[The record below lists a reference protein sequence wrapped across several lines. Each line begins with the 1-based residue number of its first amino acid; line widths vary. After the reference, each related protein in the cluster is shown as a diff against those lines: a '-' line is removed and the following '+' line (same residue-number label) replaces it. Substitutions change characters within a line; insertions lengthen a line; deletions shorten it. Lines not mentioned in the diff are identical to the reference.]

1 MAGKRNISL
10 WETAAAIAQPIADR
24 IQADSRRPSPTSV
37 GDMGNNAETVTTNPV
52 SAPMVNPA
60 ETLNG
65 GDGSNLG
72 YTPNPIDKVG
82 TGTKA
87 ESEPNLVKQ
96 MDGVTAKGTE
106 IMNNKIVA
114 ERDKEQEQMS
124 QNINDAIHGM
134 GLAIPSTEKMTA
146 GMPYDAKVAANAP
159 INSASLAEEYERR
172 NKEAQD
178 EYDRKQYRA
187 KLFQGLYQGLSAL
200 TQVPGAVGKGNS
212 ALAVNDEPW
221 TDLQGD
227 LADRLKRAR
236 EDNRSWYERQY
247 KESMDSFTN
256 RLKQQESDAKVAAYN
271 GLTSQ
276 RNSQSNL
283 YDAKTLQVLGK
294 AELERELA
302 DANIALKKAQ
312 TYLAEVRG
320 TMLEEKA
327 RQDAE
332 KLQAYVSNVENQIK
346 NRDKAT
352 EIQQQ
357 NANTNEK
364 KVNDRINNPQNY
376 SGGGSKG
383 SGFGGSGVTPGGGK
397 TIPGYG
403 TKSNGKKAIK
413 GYGNK

>member
-24 IQADSRRPSPTSV
+24 IQADSRQPSPTSV
-37 GDMGNNAETVTTNPV
+37 GDMGNNAETVTPNTV
-52 SAPMVNPA
+52 SAPKVNPA

-114 ERDKEQEQMS
+114 ERDREQEQMDF
-124 QNINDAIHGM
+124 NKKGV
-134 GLAIPSTEKMTA
+134 GLAIPSNEDMA
-146 GMPYDAKVAANAP
+146 ASMPQEVKGTANAP

-221 TDLQGD
+221 KELQGD

-247 KESMDSFTN
+247 KEAMDSFSN

-271 GLTSQ
+271 GLTNQ

-283 YDAKTLQVLGK
+283 YDARTLQVLGK

-357 NANTNEK
+357 NANTNERK
-364 KVNDRINNPQNY
+364 ANDRINNPQNY

-403 TKSNGKKAIK
+403 TKSNGKKAIN

>member
-24 IQADSRRPSPTSV
+24 IQADSRQPSPTGV
-37 GDMGNNAETVTTNPV
+37 GDTGNNAETVTPNPV
-52 SAPMVNPA
+52 SAPKVNPTK
-60 ETLNG
+60 TLNG

-96 MDGVTAKGTE
+96 MDGVTAKGAE

-114 ERDKEQEQMS
+114 ESKKEQEQMDF
-124 QNINDAIHGM
+124 NKKGM
-134 GLAIPSTEKMTA
+134 GLAIPSNEDM
-146 GMPYDAKVAANAP
+146 AASIP

-187 KLFQGLYQGLSAL
+187 KLFQGLYQGLNAL

-221 TDLQGD
+221 KELQGD

-236 EDNRSWYERQY
+236 EDNKSWYERQH
-247 KESMDSFTN
+247 KEAMDSFTN

-271 GLTSQ
+271 GLTNQ

-283 YDAKTLQVLGK
+283 YDARTLQVLGK

-357 NANTNEK
+357 NANTNER
-364 KVNDRINNPQNY
+364 KVNDRINNPQND
-376 SGGGSKG
+376 SGGRTEG
-383 SGFGGSGVTPGGGK
+383 SGFGGSGVTPGGRK

-403 TKSNGKKAIK
+403 TKSNGKKSIK
-413 GYGNK
+413 GYGTNNS